1 MKILIITPAPPGSR
15 KGNRVTARRWGRLLR
30 ELGHRVRLAERYDGQ
45 RCDLLVALHAGK
57 SADSAARFRAE
68 HPRRPLV
75 VALTG
80 TDLYDDI
87 RTNPAAQRSLE
98 LADRLIVLQPLA
110 PEELPPPLRP
120 KARIIYQ
127 SVPAFNRSARPR
139 RPSALGAERPQTSG
153 FDVCVMGHLR
163 PVKDPF
169 RTALAA
175 RLLPAD
181 SRVRVIH
188 VGGALT
194 PEMETQAHNEERTNP
209 RYRWLGEVPRR
220 KALRILARCRLLS
233 LTSRL
238 EGGANV
244 VSEAVTVG
252 VPVVS
257 SRIAGSVGL
266 LGEAYPGYFPVG
278 DTAALG
284 DLLRRA
290 ETDAAFLDDLT
301 RRCRALRPLFEP
313 AEERR
318 RWRELLAELQR

>member
-1 MKILIITPAPPGSR
+1 MKILVVTPAPPGSR
-15 KGNRVTARRWGRLLR
+15 KGNRITARRWGRLLR
-30 ELGHRVRLAERYDGQ
+30 ELGHRVRLVEQYDGE

-57 SADSAARFRAE
+57 SADSAARFGAG

-110 PEELPPPLRP
+110 TEELQPALRP
-120 KARIIYQ
+120 KVRVIYQ
-127 SVPAFNRSARPR
+127 SVPAFARSLQPR
-139 RPSALGAERPQTSG
+139 ESF

-194 PEMETQAHNEERTNP
+194 PEMEAQAHNEERTNP

-266 LGEAYPGYFPVG
+266 LGEDYPGYFPVG
-278 DTAALG
+278 DTAALA

-301 RRCRALRPLFEP
+301 RRCRALRPQFEP

-318 RWRELLAELQR
+318 RWRELLAEFSPA